1 MKYINILK
9 KLNRALIVTTIVMYV
24 TIYLGLLVQVIL
36 GAYQLLIAF
45 VLLFF
50 MKNFSKKSKNKLMVY
65 WLVVLLYGM
74 VWLIGVDINLASYL
88 WVILYII
95 LPMIIALYFSF
106 FLESLDKKEKL

>member
-9 KLNRALIVTTIVMYV
+9 KLNRVLIVTTIVMYL

-50 MKNFSKKSKNKLMVY
+50 IKNFSKKSKNKLMIY

-74 VWLIGVDINLASYL
+74 VWIIDMDVNLGGYL
-88 WVILYII
+88 GVILYII
-95 LPMIIALYFSF
+95 LPMIIALYFSY
-106 FLESLDKKEKL
+106 FLESLRIKNK